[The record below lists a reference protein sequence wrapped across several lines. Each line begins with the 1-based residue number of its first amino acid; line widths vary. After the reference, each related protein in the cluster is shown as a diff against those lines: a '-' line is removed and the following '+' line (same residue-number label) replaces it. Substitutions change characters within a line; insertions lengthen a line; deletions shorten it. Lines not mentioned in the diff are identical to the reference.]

1 MRLSYPL
8 NVKIVRV
15 PCSGRVNTVHLLR
28 TLEEG
33 ADGVYVAGCLEGDCH
48 FMEGNLRAKRRVAH
62 ARELIGQSGLNPD
75 RIRMYNL
82 AASDGPRFVK
92 IAQEMTD
99 HIRALGA
106 SPVNTG
112 TGPEWPPK
120 EAAGDPK
127 EQPAKAASAKT
138 AQPPA

>member
-15 PCSGRVNTVHLLR
+15 PCSGRVSTVHLLR
-28 TLEEG
+28 TIEEG

-48 FMEGNLRAKRRVAH
+48 FMEGNLRAKRRAGH
-62 ARELIGQSGLNPD
+62 ASDLIAQMGLNPD

-82 AASDGPRFVK
+82 AASDGPRFVA
-92 IAQEMTD
+92 IAKEMTE
-99 HIRALGA
+99 HIRALGP

-112 TGPEWPPK
+112 AGTEWPPK
-120 EAAGDPK
+120 EQPEEQQETPEEKPK
-127 EQPAKAASAKT
+127 AKAAT
-138 AQPPA
+138 A

>member
-15 PCSGRVNTVHLLR
+15 PCSGRVNTVHLLN

-48 FMEGNLRAKRRVAH
+48 FMEGNLRAKRRVGH
-62 ARELIGQSGLNPD
+62 ARDLIAQVGLNPD

-82 AASDGPRFVK
+82 AASDGPRFVE
-92 IAQEMTD
+92 IAKEMTD
-99 HIRALGA
+99 NIRKLGP
-106 SPVNTG
+106 SPVNSKAG
-112 TGPEWPPK
+112 LEWPPK
-120 EAAGDPK
+120 DNESEDPQEDK
-127 EQPAKAASAKT
+127 PAKAASA
-138 AQPPA
+138 

>member
-15 PCSGRVNTVHLLR
+15 PCSGRVNTVHLLN

-48 FMEGNLRAKRRVAH
+48 FMEGNLRAAQRVGH
-62 ARELIGQSGLNPD
+62 ARNLIAQVGLNPD

-82 AASDGPRFVK
+82 AASDGPRFVE
-92 IAQEMTD
+92 IAIEMTD
-99 HIRALGA
+99 NIRKLGP
-106 SPVNTG
+106 SPVNTKAG
-112 TGPEWPPK
+112 SEWPPQQSESK
-120 EAAGDPK
+120 DPQEDK
-127 EQPAKAASAKT
+127 PAKAASA
-138 AQPPA
+138 